1 MDRLEKINVDIKA
14 KDKKAINCH
23 IDTIIEKYKNKS
35 NDIDTLLL
43 DSVSKLTAA
52 RAQTNELKEQSTV
65 KRLFN
70 DIRGINHNISN
81 DINKNIVT
89 SQYAAIKMI
98 QRLSEQNLI
107 TVEMVKEINKKFNK
121 INLQTEHEINS
132 IYEIMV
138 GFWED
143 INKQNTNINELK
155 TEVEEIK
162 DKIRRMNMNCKNCN
176 TSVKEGQFICY
187 ECGAVLDK
195 EIPYNIKDKLN
206 NLSQIVRDKDIPND
220 YLWDETVARYAKS
233 VNTAKRLLSSDIMED
248 KISGKMFK
256 DMDNMLN
263 RCKSAE
269 FHIALVGTIKAGKST
284 LLNSII
290 GVELTPAN
298 RVTPETASLTKFRA
312 SKDRSYVKVEFYK
325 ASDWNDLWNSVIE
338 SKAEVFLEEYEK
350 LNAESEKEKWIDKKT
365 MIIECDEIEEL
376 KSEIEK
382 WTSSKSQQHYF
393 VKEVEV
399 GLAGYD
405 LPSEV
410 VYVDTPGLDD
420 VVQYRSDITRDYIDR
435 ANAVLVCVKSDALSG
450 QEMGTI
456 YSVFANTRYNP
467 EKVYIVATQLDTL
480 NRPEKNWTQQRDE
493 WLKYLKRAD
502 CFGSSELALKNILP
516 VSGYLYTLLGEFN
529 TYSEDDDRYYDLISI
544 LPKFRVTM
552 DSIEEK
558 YEYLKAFTGIDKLK
572 LKIKNEVI
580 SNYKAILLDDI
591 KENYVLCRDDI
602 TNLMK
607 NIIANQNE
615 VIETSEKG
623 IDEIKKKSEEY
634 SLEVEKISDEKIAM
648 ERLLKTIKIATTD
661 RAKALT
667 NEIRNIGGVN

>member
-1 MDRLEKINVDIKA
+1 M
-14 KDKKAINCH
+14 
-23 IDTIIEKYKNKS
+23 
-35 NDIDTLLL
+35 
-43 DSVSKLTAA
+43 
-52 RAQTNELKEQSTV
+52 
-65 KRLFN
+65 
-70 DIRGINHNISN
+70 
-81 DINKNIVT
+81 
-89 SQYAAIKMI
+89 
-98 QRLSEQNLI
+98 
-107 TVEMVKEINKKFNK
+107 
-121 INLQTEHEINS
+121 
-132 IYEIMV
+132 
-138 GFWED
+138 
-143 INKQNTNINELK
+143 
-155 TEVEEIK
+155 
-162 DKIRRMNMNCKNCN
+162 
-176 TSVKEGQFICY
+176 FICY